1 VSKLHIIH
9 VHTTHYTCPY
19 YTLHMS
25 ILHITHVHTTHYTC
39 PNYTLHITHVHTTH
53 YTCPYYTLHMSKLH
67 ITHVHTT
74 HLNMSVRIKC
84 NYCDLTFNNNYS
96 KTYHTKLHHP
106 EMKRS
111 YNKHSSNSSVYS
123 ASSLNSSRPPAPLLL
138 LEDAV
143 PSNIIVGK
151 SVLAITMIRMIFL
164 S

>member
-1 VSKLHIIH
+1 
-9 VHTTHYTCPY
+9 
-19 YTLHMS
+19 
-25 ILHITHVHTTHYTC
+25 
-39 PNYTLHITHVHTTH
+39 
-53 YTCPYYTLHMSKLH
+53 
-67 ITHVHTT
+67 
-74 HLNMSVRIKC
+74 MSVRIKC

-151 SVLAITMIRMIFL
+151 KRPSYNDDQDDFSILDVDDSSVRVKVENLLEKATQLFAEGKTAEEVAKHLGKRLSREEAIQLRAEL
-164 S
+164 DRLGLG